1 MSSSV
6 SAIGVAPIQ
15 PVPPIVYQPPE
26 EGIAPV
32 DASAASADDSSSGG
46 PDVLYQRGPQWPAE
60 PLTYANAAPSGA
72 PEAGEPQPSDAIFE
86 PGAGE
91 SWATEAAQVIA
102 EEAPLEAAHDAPE
115 PLQTSEPLDE
125 PVALDLQSEDRL
137 PEEAPAA
144 QLQGGFEIDEA
155 PEWLAENGAAPA
167 PDTPDALDGNVLL
180 AQELLDQVLSNEALY
195 PSETPVEDPAP
206 EPVDLALPTD
216 ELAPAFATPANDAE
230 WLPDQGDLL
239 GTDAMDQTDAAPA
252 TSDEAILAATD
263 NGGTAPIAVPDRSE
277 APAAPAEAAAIS
289 VEKRSYDPFTQAT
302 FATATGGA
310 GAQAAAMAQAA
321 YEMVARVSNDS
332 PTALDAVKLA

>member
-32 DASAASADDSSSGG
+32 EASASSPDENSSGG
-46 PDVLYQRGPQWPAE
+46 PDVLYQPGPQWPDE
-60 PLTYANAAPSGA
+60 PLTYANAAPSGT

-86 PGAGE
+86 PGASE
-91 SWATEAAQVIA
+91 SWATEAAQA
-102 EEAPLEAAHDAPE
+102 NADEAPLEAANDTPE
-115 PLQTSEPLDE
+115 PLD
-125 PVALDLQSEDRL
+125 VQSEDGS
-137 PEEAPAA
+137 PEETPAEP
-144 QLQGGFEIDEA
+144 LQGGFEIDEA

-195 PSETPVEDPAP
+195 PSETPVEEPAP
-206 EPVDLALPTD
+206 APADLALPTD
-216 ELAPAFATPANDAE
+216 ELAPAFATPANDTE
-230 WLPDQGDLL
+230 WLPDHGDLL
-239 GTDAMDQTDAAPA
+239 GTDAAETTDAAPA

-277 APAAPAEAAAIS
+277 AAVAPAEAAAVSI
-289 VEKRSYDPFTQAT
+289 EKRSYDPFTQAT
-302 FATATGGA
+302 FATAAGGA
-310 GAQAAAMAQAA
+310 QAQSAQAAAMAQAA

-332 PTALDAVKLA
+332 PAALDAVKLA